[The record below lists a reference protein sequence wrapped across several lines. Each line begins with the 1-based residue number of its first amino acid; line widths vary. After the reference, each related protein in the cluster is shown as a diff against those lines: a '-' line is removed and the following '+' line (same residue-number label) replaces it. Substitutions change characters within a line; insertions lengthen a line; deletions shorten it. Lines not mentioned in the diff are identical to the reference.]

1 LTTIKGKKLIISPAL
16 HIFIIHVEL
25 HDDGDAQSELKVA
38 NAELKDAKAELTTAK
53 SAASLMHR
61 FHPDDVAVAQKDHQL
76 PPKK

>member
-1 LTTIKGKKLIISPAL
+1 
-16 HIFIIHVEL
+16 
-25 HDDGDAQSELKVA
+25 LKVA